1 VARYKNFFYRVCN
14 YSPGGNMALE
24 QESRANAKLTFQ
36 NPPAVTAEAIIDIVN
51 SIGKVKTV
59 HRESGVID
67 GKITRGVAF
76 GTSPRLKIQVR
87 GSGEGTEIDID
98 LRCTESALVNY
109 HRAEKALRIL
119 TEQIAS
125 HPTLR
130 LASNT
135 GW

>member
-1 VARYKNFFYRVCN
+1 
-14 YSPGGNMALE
+14 MALE
-24 QESRANAKLTFQ
+24 QESRASAKLTFQ
-36 NPPAVTAEAIIDIVN
+36 NPPAETAEAIIAIVN
-51 SIGKVKTV
+51 TIGKVKTV

-67 GKITRGVAF
+67 GKITKGVSF

-87 GSGEGTEIDID
+87 GSGDGTEIDID

-109 HRAEKALRIL
+109 HRSEKALRIL
-119 TEQIAS
+119 TEQITS
-125 HPTLR
+125 NGTLR